1 MSLLKKINDTLTA
14 IIRVTSIVFYTV
26 MLIAA
31 SLQIVMRFVFKAPLA
46 WTDEVAKYTF
56 VWGTMLG
63 CAYHIRTQGHSK
75 VTVLQSSLKKKNP
88 AIANGMKVLVD
99 VLGIVFFAVVFAG
112 GISLTLAGL
121 NTRTPALDF
130 PMYIIY
136 LIMPISGLMMVLFQ
150 IEVLVK
156 DLKERR
162 G

>member
-1 MSLLKKINDTLTA
+1 MAGIIVSLKQKSEIKINT
-14 IIRVTSIVFYTV
+14 
-26 MLIAA
+26 
-31 SLQIVMRFVFKAPLA
+31 
-46 WTDEVAKYTF
+46 
-56 VWGTMLG
+56 
-63 CAYHIRTQGHSK
+63 
-75 VTVLQSSLKKKNP
+75 NP

-99 VLGIVFFAVVFAG
+99 ALGIVFFAVVFAG

-156 DLKERR
+156 DLKGRR